1 MRNPG
6 RPTLPN
12 DSGVSATVI
21 ALDPLIP
28 RIGEALT
35 AREIGWAV
43 AGGWAIDLFLGR
55 VTRPHADV
63 DLAVWRDQHQQ
74 LREAMPRWHFSIADA
89 GQLRP
94 WLPGTLVAPPLHEIH
109 ATSVDDRSRV
119 EFLLNDRR
127 EGMWLYRRNPNV
139 RLPLADAVLDARSTP
154 FLAPEIVLLYKSKEP
169 RATDEADF
177 HNALPQLSTNA
188 RQWLSEALSLTNAS
202 HPWLAMLR
210 ASKD

>member
-1 MRNPG
+1 MKLQGLR
-6 RPTLPN
+6 TLPN
-12 DSGVSATVI
+12 A
-21 ALDPLIP
+21 DPLIS

-63 DLAVWRDQHQQ
+63 DVAVWRDQHQQ
-74 LREAMPRWHFSIADA
+74 LREALPQWRFSIADA

-94 WLPGTLVAPPLHEIH
+94 WLPGTLIAPPLHELH
-109 ATSVDDRSRV
+109 ARGVDDRSSV

-127 EGMWLYRRNPNV
+127 DGMWLYRRNPAV
-139 RLPLADAVLDARSTP
+139 RLPLRDAVLHAGPSH
-154 FLAPEIVLLYKSKEP
+154 FLAPEIVLLYKSKQP

-177 HNALPQLSTNA
+177 LNTLPRLSTNA
-188 RQWLSEALSLTNAS
+188 RKWLAEGIALMDAD
-202 HPWLAMLR
+202 HPWVARLR
-210 ASKD
+210 AANG